1 MRVSTILDHPAKN
14 EKSHSIADEPER
26 GAPVRFV
33 PSHLRRKPLVCC
45 CRGKA
50 RKGFPRSRYRLNPQG
65 GVLTGVQ
72 NMEFVHNSVISAT
85 KDNNEFLNSDGF
97 VSVSRSRSG
106 SGSAINFAPLHS
118 FGRHLFNHIDL
129 RLD

>member
-1 MRVSTILDHPAKN
+1 MRVSTIFHHSAKN
-14 EKSHSIADEPER
+14 EKSHSIADESEG
-26 GAPVRFV
+26 GAPVRLV
-33 PSHLRRKPLVCC
+33 PSHLRRKPLVRR

-50 RKGFPRSRYRLNPQG
+50 RKGFPRSGYRLNPQG

-72 NMEFVHNSVISAT
+72 NMEFVHNSVVSAA
-85 KDNNEFLNSDGF
+85 KDNNELLNSDGF

-106 SGSAINFAPLHS
+106 SGRALYFAPLHS
-118 FGRHLFNHIDL
+118 LGRHLLNHIDL